1 MTFKSGKSGNPRG
14 KKPGTK
20 NKRLEL
26 FRSHDE
32 QLQRK
37 VLDMALAGDISALKI
52 VADRLWP
59 RLRAEAPLISIDA
72 TSNDL
77 AEQGRQVIAAAL
89 RGEITTDVLRDL
101 LTAFF
106 AQGKIVELA
115 EFEARIKTLEQRHE
129 LPPWGIE
136 SSKPE
141 MRLINDQEILPMRSR
156 KRRRLK

>member
-59 RLRAEAPLISIDA
+59 RLRAQAEFVEIDIE
-72 TSNDL
+72 SDDI
-77 AEQGRQVIAAAL
+77 AEQGRAIIDAAL
-89 RGEITTDVLRDL
+89 HGKITVDVGRKL
-101 LTAFF
+101 LAAFF
-106 AQGKIVELA
+106 AQAKIVEAA
-115 EFEARIKTLEQRHE
+115 EFEARLNKLEEHRDIA
-129 LPPWGIE
+129 PWEIE
-136 SSKPE
+136 HRPT
-141 MRLINDQEILPMRSR
+141 RLLTDQKLPMRG
-156 KRRRLK
+156 KRRRKLN